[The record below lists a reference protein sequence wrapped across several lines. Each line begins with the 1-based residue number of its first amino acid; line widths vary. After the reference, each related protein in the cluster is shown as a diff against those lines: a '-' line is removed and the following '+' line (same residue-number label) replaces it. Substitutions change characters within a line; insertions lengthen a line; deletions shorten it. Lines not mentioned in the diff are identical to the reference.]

1 MKVLVVGGGGREHA
15 LAWKIA
21 QSPRVTAVYAAPGNA
36 GTETVARNVPIA
48 ADDVDSLAA
57 FAQAEGIDLTVVGPE
72 APLVLGIADRFR
84 ERGLRVFGPS
94 AAAARLEGSKAFAKA
109 VMERFGV
116 PTAAY
121 REFTDPA
128 EAKAY
133 IREQGAPIVVK
144 ADGLAAGKGVT
155 VARTVD
161 EALSA
166 VDAMMVAREFGD
178 AGGRIVVEECL
189 EGEEASFLAFCDG
202 RTVLP
207 MDSSQDHKPVFDDDR
222 GPNTGGMGAYSPAPV
237 VTPELFD
244 RIVAT
249 VVRPV
254 VEGLAAEG
262 TPYVGVLY
270 AGLMI
275 RGDEVKVLEF
285 NCRFGDPECQPI
297 VLRMK
302 GDLVPV
308 LEACVDGTLEGVTL
322 EWDPRPAVCVVMAS
336 GGYPGAYEK
345 GLEIRGLAEAEALE
359 DVVVFHA
366 GTRREDGRI
375 VTAGGR
381 VLGVTALGAD
391 IPGAIR
397 RAYEAVERISW
408 PGCHYRRDIG
418 RKALRRLGE
427 G

>member
-1 MKVLVVGGGGREHA
+1 
-15 LAWKIA
+15 
-21 QSPRVTAVYAAPGNA
+21 
-36 GTETVARNVPIA
+36 
-48 ADDVDSLAA
+48 
-57 FAQAEGIDLTVVGPE
+57 
-72 APLVLGIADRFR
+72 
-84 ERGLRVFGPS
+84 
-94 AAAARLEGSKAFAKA
+94 
-109 VMERFGV
+109 
-116 PTAAY
+116 
-121 REFTDPA
+121 
-128 EAKAY
+128 
-133 IREQGAPIVVK
+133 
-144 ADGLAAGKGVT
+144 
-155 VARTVD
+155 
-161 EALSA
+161 
-166 VDAMMVAREFGD
+166 
-178 AGGRIVVEECL
+178 
-189 EGEEASFLAFCDG
+189 
-202 RTVLP
+202 
-207 MDSSQDHKPVFDDDR
+207 SSQDHKPVFDDDR

-275 RGDEVKVLEF
+275 RDDEVKVLEF